1 MKLSKKK
8 NFKLNDRELERIIW
22 LLIPATSTL
31 QELMNQIPDTTRI
44 RRLQK
49 LLVASCDAADHSIN
63 LLEYMRAELR
73 YGDDDGR

>member
-1 MKLSKKK
+1 
-8 NFKLNDRELERIIW
+8 
-22 LLIPATSTL
+22 
-31 QELMNQIPDTTRI
+31 MNQIPDTTRI